1 MKLNIVPAKQGLS
14 WVKQGIDTFWRQP
27 LALTGL
33 FFLFM
38 AWVSVLSMVP
48 VLGSALALL
57 ILPAATLGLM
67 VATEQ
72 ASAGKFPM
80 PTVLMVAFRAGQQRL
95 KAMLLLGVLY
105 AISFLAV
112 MGISSLIDGGGFA
125 KVYLANSPITPEVV
139 NNADFQAA
147 MWVATILYI
156 PLSMFFWHAPAL
168 VHWHGVPP
176 LKSMFFSAVA
186 CWRNFGAFALYLL
199 AWAGVFVAGA
209 TVILV
214 ISSALGGN
222 DLSVAVLMPGA
233 LLMAAMFFT
242 SVYFSVKDC
251 FELPEPGSEH
261 QA

>member
-1 MKLNIVPAKQGLS
+1 MKLQIVPAKQGLV
-14 WVKQGIDTFWRQP
+14 WVKQGIRAFWRQP
-27 LALTGL
+27 LAFTGL

-48 VLGSALALL
+48 FIGAALALL
-57 ILPAATLGLM
+57 VLPAATLGLM

-72 ASAGKFPM
+72 AASGKFPM
-80 PTVLMVAFRAGQQRL
+80 PTVMLVAFRAGQQRL
-95 KAMLLLGVLY
+95 KAMMVLGGLY
-105 AISFLAV
+105 ALSFLAV
-112 MGISSLIDGGGFA
+112 MAISALVDGGGFA
-125 KVYLANSPITPEVV
+125 KVYLANAPITPEVV
-139 NNADFQAA
+139 NDTDFQTA
-147 MWVATILYI
+147 MWLTTIMYV
-156 PLSMFFWHAPAL
+156 PLSMLFWHAPAL

-176 LKSMFFSAVA
+176 VKSLFFSAIA
-186 CWRNFGAFALYLL
+186 CWRNLGAFALYLL

-209 TVILV
+209 MLILL

-222 DLSVAVLMPGA
+222 DLSAAVLMPGA

>member
-1 MKLNIVPAKQGLS
+1 MKLQIVPAKQGLV
-14 WVKQGIDTFWRQP
+14 WVKQGIRTFWRQP
-27 LALTGL
+27 LAFTGL

-48 VLGSALALL
+48 FIGAALALL
-57 ILPAATLGLM
+57 VLPAATLGLM

-72 ASAGKFPM
+72 AASGKFPM
-80 PTVLMVAFRAGQQRL
+80 PTVMLVAFRAGQQRL
-95 KAMLLLGVLY
+95 KAMMVLGGLY
-105 AISFLAV
+105 ALSFLAV
-112 MGISSLIDGGGFA
+112 MAISALVDGGGFA
-125 KVYLANSPITPEVV
+125 KVYLANAPITPEVV
-139 NNADFQAA
+139 NDTDFQTA
-147 MWVATILYI
+147 MWLTTIMYV
-156 PLSMFFWHAPAL
+156 PLSMLFWHAPAL

-176 LKSMFFSAVA
+176 VKSLFFSAIA
-186 CWRNFGAFALYLL
+186 CWRNLGAFALYLL

-209 TVILV
+209 MLILL

-222 DLSVAVLMPGA
+222 DLSAAVLMPGA

>member
-1 MKLNIVPAKQGLS
+1 MKLQIVPAKQGLV
-14 WVKQGIDTFWRQP
+14 WVKQGIRTFWRQP
-27 LALTGL
+27 LAFTGL

-48 VLGSALALL
+48 FIGAALALL
-57 ILPAATLGLM
+57 VLPAATLGLM

-72 ASAGKFPM
+72 AASGKFPM
-80 PTVLMVAFRAGQQRL
+80 PTVMLVAFRAGQQRL
-95 KAMLLLGVLY
+95 KAMVLLGVLY
-105 AISFLAV
+105 ALSFLAV
-112 MGISSLIDGGGFA
+112 MAISALVDGGGFA
-125 KVYLANSPITPEVV
+125 KVYLANAPITPEVV
-139 NNADFQAA
+139 NDTDFQTA
-147 MWVATILYI
+147 MWLTTIMYV
-156 PLSMFFWHAPAL
+156 PLSMLFWHAPAL

-176 LKSMFFSAVA
+176 VKSLFFSAIA
-186 CWRNFGAFALYLL
+186 CWRNLGAFALYLL

-209 TVILV
+209 MLILL

-222 DLSVAVLMPGA
+222 DLSAAVLMPGA